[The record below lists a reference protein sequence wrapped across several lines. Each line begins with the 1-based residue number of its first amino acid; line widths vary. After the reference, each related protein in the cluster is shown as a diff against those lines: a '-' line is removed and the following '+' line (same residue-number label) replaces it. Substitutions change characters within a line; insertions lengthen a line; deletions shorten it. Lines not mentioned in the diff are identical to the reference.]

1 MEDLRNKVVV
11 ITGASTGIGAAVALK
26 FSEYGAKV
34 VINYNKSKDKA
45 ENIVKNITNN
55 NKEAI
60 AVQGDVCI
68 EENMVNIAKEAIKS
82 FGEINIFIN
91 NAGGM
96 VERASVDKISP
107 ETFQK
112 VFDLNCLSWKI
123 SIKTYIKLIQ

>member
-11 ITGASTGIGAAVALK
+11 VTGASTGIGAATALR
-26 FSEYGAKV
+26 FSECGAKV

-68 EENMVNIAKEAIKS
+68 EENVINLAKEATAL

-91 NAGGM
+91 K
-96 VERASVDKISP
+96 R
-107 ETFQK
+107 F
-112 VFDLNCLSWKI
+112 
-123 SIKTYIKLIQ
+123 